1 MRSYYVYVR
10 TLDNQFFSCALA
22 ADKEENLC
30 RLAFKR
36 FRELVNPLPEAQFI
50 HTMRFISDPRNEMT
64 VAEYEAQCVADPA
77 QSPDEGYCVYSELT
91 PETPRH

>member
-30 RLAFKR
+30 RLAFQR
-36 FRELVNPLPEAQFI
+36 FRELGNPLPEAEMI
-50 HTMRFISDPRNEMT
+50 RTMRFISDPRNELDM
-64 VAEYEAQCVADPA
+64 AGYEAERADRGPP
-77 QSPDEGYCVYSELT
+77 PDDGYCVYSELT